1 MKNFGKLLG
10 LAVLSAVI
18 IFGFTACDDGN
29 GDNGGGGNT
38 TGTFTM
44 QGEDYS
50 IIDSYMF
57 SFVNYSSVTVT
68 VTAGG
73 TTKSMAPYATL
84 TGISDRFAI
93 FNSSRTI
100 SGTYSP
106 ANKVRYDEWSY
117 TLQFYDR

>member
-1 MKNFGKLLG
+1 MKNFVKLFG
-10 LAVLSAVI
+10 IIVFTMII
-18 IFGFTACDDGN
+18 IFGFTACDDA
-29 GDNGGGGNT
+29 DGGT

-44 QGEDYS
+44 QGADYS
-50 IIDSYMF
+50 EIDSYMF

-84 TGISDRFAI
+84 TGISDKFAV

-106 ANKVRYDEWSY
+106 ANKVRYES
-117 TLQFYDR
+117 QSGQVRFYNK